1 MAANRGPWAEAALGD
16 VRPYAITGG
25 RTRTKYALHLTTLL
39 STRPATRPGEFGI
52 EAEQV
57 RLRCSGAALS
67 IAEIAALLH
76 QPAQVIK
83 VLVGDLLDA
92 GALDVAAPRSI
103 AAHNDTDLLEAVLVG
118 LHNKL

>member
-1 MAANRGPWAEAALGD
+1 M
-16 VRPYAITGG
+16 
-25 RTRTKYALHLTTLL
+25 
-39 STRPATRPGEFGI
+39 
-52 EAEQV
+52 

-76 QPAQVIK
+76 QPVQVIK